1 MLHITKGQ
9 SNELYYTA
17 TENTTF
23 STNNFLFVFIHRATN
38 EKVLLNLTKDNV
50 GERFDVSTI
59 ELADSPFEN
68 STEGLWGYV
77 IREKES
83 PTDEAETG
91 TIVEEGYM
99 YLHAATSFTPTEY
112 TEQSNE
118 FIIYNGQ

>member
-1 MLHITKGQ
+1 MIHITKGQ
-9 SNELYYTA
+9 NNTIYYTA

-23 STNNFLFVFIHRATN
+23 NTDNFLFVFIHSATN

-50 GERFDVSTI
+50 SNRFDVSTI
-59 ELADSPFEN
+59 ELQDSPFED
-68 STEGLWGYV
+68 STEGMWKYV

-83 PTDEAETG
+83 SSDQTETG

-99 YLHAATSFTPTEY
+99 YLHAATAFTPSTY

-118 FIIYNGQ
+118 FIIYNEQ